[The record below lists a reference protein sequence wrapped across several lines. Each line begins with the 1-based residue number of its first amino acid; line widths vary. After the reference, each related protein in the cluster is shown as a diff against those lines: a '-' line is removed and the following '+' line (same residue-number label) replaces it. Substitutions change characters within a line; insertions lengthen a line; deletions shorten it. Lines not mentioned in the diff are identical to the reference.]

1 MRRPLMLAL
10 LVALFALLVTT
21 RFYPQVTRIE
31 VLGASHYSDEEILA
45 LANLERGDP
54 LLWVTKWRSGALV
67 QDPWIRRARIIRHW
81 PGTLSVAVWEREP
94 FARFGETVYAVDG
107 TVLPNGSTEREEL
120 VTLRG
125 WGPDRTDEALALLKL
140 VAPYEPEVLSYSPS
154 GFDIRFSESSPKS
167 SVYTPS
173 VELLQTH
180 WSGFAGQSEKQ
191 IAVYP
196 WGVSVQ

>member
-10 LVALFALLVTT
+10 LAALLALLVTT
-21 RFYPQVTRIE
+21 RFYPQVTRVE
-31 VLGASHYSDEEILA
+31 VLGASHYSEAEVLA

-54 LLWVTKWRSGALV
+54 LLWVTRWRSDALV
-67 QDPWIRRARIIRHW
+67 QDPWISRARIIRHW
-81 PGTLSVAVWEREP
+81 PDTLSVAVWEREP
-94 FARFGETVYAVDG
+94 FARFGETVYALDG
-107 TVLPNGSTEREEL
+107 TVLPNGSTEQKGL

-125 WGPDRTDEALALLKL
+125 WGPDRTEEALTLLRL

-154 GFDIRFSESSPKS
+154 GFDIRFSDSSL
-167 SVYTPS
+167 YTPS
-173 VELLQTH
+173 VDLLRTH
-180 WSGFAGQSEKQ
+180 WSGFVAQSEKR

>member
-10 LVALFALLVTT
+10 LTALVALLVTT
-21 RFYPQVTRIE
+21 RFYPQVTRTE
-31 VLGASHYSDEEILA
+31 VLGASHYSKGEILA

-54 LLWVTKWRSGALV
+54 LLWVTKWRSASLT

-81 PGTLSVAVWEREP
+81 PDTLSIAVWERQP
-94 FARFGETVYAVDG
+94 FAHFGETVYALDG
-107 TVLPNGSTEREEL
+107 TVLPNVSTEQKETL

-125 WGPDRTDEALALLKL
+125 WGPERIDEALTLLRL

-154 GFDIRFSESSPKS
+154 GFDVRFAESSL
-167 SVYTPS
+167 YTPN
-173 VELLQTH
+173 VDLLRSH
-180 WSGFAGQSEKQ
+180 WSGFVGQSSKQ
-191 IAVYP
+191 VAVYP